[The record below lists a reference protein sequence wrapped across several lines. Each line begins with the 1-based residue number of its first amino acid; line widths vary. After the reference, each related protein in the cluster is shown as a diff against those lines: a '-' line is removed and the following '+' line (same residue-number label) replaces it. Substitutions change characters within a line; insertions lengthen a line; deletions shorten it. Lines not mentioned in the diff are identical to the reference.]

1 METGL
6 QWYVYIITNKKDGV
20 LYIGVTNDLVRRMY
34 EHKQKLKQGF
44 SSRYNLTRL
53 VYYEA
58 FGDPYNAIVREKQLK
73 GWLRTRKVALIEREN
88 REWND
93 LAALWYE

>member
-1 METGL
+1 M
-6 QWYVYIITNKKDGV
+6 

-34 EHKQKLKQGF
+34 EHKRKLKHGF
-44 SSRYNLTRL
+44 SSRYNLSRL
-53 VYYEA
+53 VYFEA

-73 GWLRTRKVALIEREN
+73 GWLRVRKVALTEREN